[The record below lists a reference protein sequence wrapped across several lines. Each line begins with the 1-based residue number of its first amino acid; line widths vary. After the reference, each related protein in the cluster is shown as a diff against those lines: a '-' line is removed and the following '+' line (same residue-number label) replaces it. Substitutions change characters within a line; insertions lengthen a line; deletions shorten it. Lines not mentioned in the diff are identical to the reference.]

1 MDYSMVIGSQFLN
14 NRIGTHRDAAD
25 EDLFYQAHAFEYFPK
40 SNVHLQGFFRP
51 IGVDVRQPGLDCYH
65 LMTPYKNACG
75 DRSEIFDL
83 GREAAIHCASH
94 RGGLCGTKRMLE

>member
-40 SNVHLQGFFRP
+40 SRIALHRAKALIAAVAIRMTVP
-51 IGVDVRQPGLDCYH
+51 VGVVKH
-65 LMTPYKNACG
+65 SA
-75 DRSEIFDL
+75 
-83 GREAAIHCASH
+83 
-94 RGGLCGTKRMLE
+94 